1 MVLSIEFSITKGF
14 LSRSIGIFIPLETS
28 RQGAFGKKPGLG
40 RDGKARG
47 PEPMSSERHFYR
59 LD

>member
-1 MVLSIEFSITKGF
+1 MVLSIEFSIAKGF
-14 LSRSIGIFIPLETS
+14 LNRWIGIFIPLETS